1 MVVCRCCLAQGVY
14 LIIFYSRGW
23 NHCSKNRYCFG
34 WEETVHLHVEEVTQ
48 KALERAISTATTVVG
63 ANAEIFFYSNK
74 NELERKGISAGPIG
88 LANRCNTLA

>member
-1 MVVCRCCLAQGVY
+1 MVVCCRGVAQSVY
-14 LIIFYSRGW
+14 LIIFYRSCW
-23 NHCSKNRYCFG
+23 NYCSKNSYCFG
-34 WEETVHLHVEEVTQ
+34 REETVHLHVEEVTQ

-88 LANRCNTLA
+88 LANRCNALT